1 MKTVKKIAWLLS
13 FVLIVSAVFGNVNLR
28 ATAQGEGTTFTIT
41 VDDQSGVAGNAVTY
55 SFDNN
60 SWNPVSSGT
69 PIDISGNDV
78 IHVQV
83 TKADNVNVDCS
94 ESTGFA
100 QNTDFG
106 GITGGG
112 IGNFNLESDT
122 SYGLKVKFTRNNV
135 SSNNLTFSYDNTDTN
150 YGQVEW
156 KDSAGQWHT
165 QTAAGSVSATAVR
178 IIYSNNGTLAS
189 HTELC
194 VDGIGILASNK
205 TALESSV
212 GLSLEAGE
220 NYSFEHIEFV
230 SNGNTPPPGPQPPTF
245 DGIVYF
251 VWQGANDAFCIHK
264 ITGLTGQA
272 SNGTFPINYI
282 RLSDV
287 KDDVS
292 NEPFAISNKNY
303 YWVWGSKGSELFVV
317 GNDSQLTDTRRYN
330 KYSDFNNYLTSNEE
344 ILRGIAIDPC
354 GAENGE
360 STVCTNGDRTF
371 RATIYADST
380 FEGVAFNQ
388 NKNDYTYFPNFWD
401 NAVFTNTVDISGTTE
416 ANPAI
421 YEAFILEPTIH
432 FGKADNS
439 ANAFTGIRALN
450 VPDGAVTINGDA
462 ASGYDIRFGSN
473 FFDNVVFEIT
483 TAAGNYYLEIVRTA
497 IQAFDTAGPGEDNPT
512 IVAEVYYDSAKSYS
526 NYEVYATVHYA
537 DGRVSMQKMNAS
549 EITYDG
555 LGNPM
560 APGTYEME
568 AGTGLKCAH
577 YNIPLSENIVGVD
590 FNAIESGA
598 LSGTTYGGSYFG
610 SGKGVYYD
618 IATRRVIY

>member
-41 VDDQSGVAGNAVTY
+41 VDDQSGVTGNAVNY

-83 TKADNVNVDCS
+83 TKADGVNVDCS
-94 ESTGFA
+94 ESTGFPEDE
-100 QNTDFG
+100 DFG

-112 IGNFNLESDT
+112 TGNFDLRASGQN
-122 SYGLKVKFTRNNV
+122 YRLKVKFTKV
-135 SSNNLTFSYDNTDTN
+135 STNNLTFSYDSTDLS
-150 YGQVEW
+150 YGEVQW
-156 KDSAGQWHT
+156 KDSADQWHT
-165 QTAAGSVSATAVR
+165 QTANGSVSATAVR
-178 IIYSNNGTLAS
+178 IKYNDNGALAN
-189 HTELC
+189 HTELR
-194 VDGIGILASNK
+194 DGGTGILAANK
-205 TALESSV
+205 TALESND
-212 GLSLEAGE
+212 GLTLEAGKS
-220 NYSFEHIEFV
+220 YSFEHIEFV
-230 SNGNTPPPGPQPPTF
+230 ASGNEPPIGPTQPEF
-245 DGIVYF
+245 DGSVYF

-272 SNGTFPINYI
+272 SDGTVPINYI

-292 NEPFAISNKNY
+292 NEPFTISNKNY
-303 YWVWGSKGSELFVV
+303 YWVWGSEGSALFVV
-317 GNDSQLTDTRRYN
+317 GNDDQLTDTRKYN
-330 KYSDFNNYLTSNEE
+330 QYSSFDNYLKSDEQ

-371 RATIYADST
+371 RATIYADNT

-388 NKNDYTYFPNFWD
+388 NKNNYTYFPSFWD

-526 NYEVYATVHYA
+526 NYEVYATIHYT
-537 DGRVSMQKMNAS
+537 DGRVSMQKMTVS

-560 APGTYEME
+560 PAGTYEME

-577 YNIPLSENIVGVD
+577 YSIPLLENIVGVD

-618 IATRRVIY
+618 VATRRVIY